1 MTAKKVKAP
10 TAVTVEAFEIEPTK
24 RARFTMKDTTAKAKR
39 QGGDLPTSRQ
49 ARNLSLKMVR
59 ESMATLSTVRE
70 ADKDFGGGCECD
82 ADSALDLAR
91 KELDYLHGTPE
102 LSEMDFLTSWWR
114 ISSVVTLAG
123 NSFKRDCLF
132 KTYIQGLVR
141 DFTVLGEMIEQSE
154 EC

>member
-1 MTAKKVKAP
+1 MTAKKAKAP
-10 TAVTVEAFEIEPTK
+10 TIGPVEAFWNEPTNS
-24 RARFTMKDTTAKAKR
+24 ARFNMKDTTAKAKK
-39 QGGDLPTSRQ
+39 QGEGLPTSRQ

-59 ESMATLSTVRE
+59 ERMATLSSVRE

-91 KELDYLHGTPE
+91 KELSYLHDTPE
-102 LSEMDFLTSWWR
+102 LSEIDFLTSWWR